1 LAFALGWQ
9 MSKNHWQT
17 EPRRGWKGPV
27 GVLLAALALAG
38 CDTTALPVW
47 ISGTTAYAAVEGVAL
62 NQTGKTASDHL
73 ASMATGSDCSILDF
87 TKSGKYCRTA
97 AEMAQE
103 QAARTRPYP
112 GHCYRNRAD
121 VVCYDQQD
129 PTATTEIGIYPS
141 AY

>member
-1 LAFALGWQ
+1 MRNWSILGI
-9 MSKNHWQT
+9 SA
-17 EPRRGWKGPV
+17 
-27 GVLLAALALAG
+27 AALLLGG
-38 CDTTALPVW
+38 CNNTFIPGWV
-47 ISGTTAYAAVEGVAL
+47 SGTTAYAAVEGIAL

-87 TKSGKYCRTA
+87 SKTGKYCRTA

-103 QAARTRPYP
+103 QAEKTRPYP
-112 GHCYRNRAD
+112 GHCYRSRAD

-129 PTATTEIGIYPS
+129 PTATTEIGVYPY